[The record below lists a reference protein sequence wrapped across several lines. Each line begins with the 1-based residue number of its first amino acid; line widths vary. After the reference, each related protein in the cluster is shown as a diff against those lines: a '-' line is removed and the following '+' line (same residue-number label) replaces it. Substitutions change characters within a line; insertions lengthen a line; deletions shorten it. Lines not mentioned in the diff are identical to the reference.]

1 MWAYYPI
8 SAVCNHIK
16 TIRLIAIKLPVANV
30 SLWHL
35 CVGQN
40 YV

>member
-16 TIRLIAIKLPVANV
+16 TIRLIAIKLPLVND
-30 SLWHL
+30 SLWHKVASQ
-35 CVGQN
+35 CKN
-40 YV
+40 